1 MKCLRK
7 HGDMRFFLGTA
18 IRVSLCPSP
27 MWKNYG
33 GISVVDVD
41 TRPHLFR
48 SQCLRV
54 SRTTPNQE
62 RPDPF
67 MATDLFQDSVASA
80 IFHDA
85 DSHMNYGVSLEFSRH
100 RRGLRKSVSVPNLLG
115 ESSNAGSCLTSAAEG
130 CALPEGPSYEYR
142 AWQALAK
149 FALKARDKSV
159 RTEESKRTQLLTDV
173 ETLEQLVARKR
184 QTDAWLSKWLIAQRA
199 IDTQIKV
206 LSRLEGI
213 LKNTEPED
221 QPGLIALLRKLNEAY
236 LLPARQRLPASGL
249 VYASEEEVV
258 SAAKL
263 AKIAHDKFASSFTGD
278 LQVLRDLSGQLMKV
292 LDLLNSQSSLCDVE
306 NYAKLKEA
314 FRLLTYLV
322 SLKTQKL
329 QSKLLKGLTSSTA

>member
-1 MKCLRK
+1 
-7 HGDMRFFLGTA
+7 
-18 IRVSLCPSP
+18 
-27 MWKNYG
+27 
-33 GISVVDVD
+33 
-41 TRPHLFR
+41 
-48 SQCLRV
+48 
-54 SRTTPNQE
+54 
-62 RPDPF
+62 

-149 FALKARDKSV
+149 FAVKARDKSV